1 VAFVPKAWAA
11 TLSLNLDQPAGVTST
26 RHTDGCP
33 PIVLSQ
39 TGVVPSQLTTFPKI
53 TCCEVEGF
61 PDALTANSD
70 GSAGRQILRRLLGRY
85 LQILNLAVTS
95 VRIACSC
102 SDAVRTPASWNRFY
116 AAV

>member
-1 VAFVPKAWAA
+1 
-11 TLSLNLDQPAGVTST
+11 
-26 RHTDGCP
+26 
-33 PIVLSQ
+33 VLSQ

-85 LQILNLAVTS
+85 LQTLNLAVTS
-95 VRIACSC
+95 VGIAFSC

-116 AAV
+116 AAVLSPSPRAVVARARYPVMLVAIDQMTSARMPGR